1 MSIDGDLLYLLIFL
15 GAIILPAF
23 FNSGKEEN
31 NPKPQGK
38 RIPQR
43 KPQYSQPKSI
53 NPTLKDFPEKIE
65 RQTVFQGQIREAQ
78 PNKVIRPGVEKTFDR
93 IPDILAYDFLGL
105 EKPSA
110 NKKPEPKSAKY
121 KNVGNADASDM
132 PSKISDVLSG
142 NPENLKT
149 AFVLSEI
156 LSKPVALRDNKPPF
170 I

>member
-31 NPKPQGK
+31 NPKPQSR
-38 RIPQR
+38 RIPPH
-43 KPQYSQPKSI
+43 KPQYGQSNPI
-53 NPTLKDFPEKIE
+53 NPPKDWPEKVV
-65 RQTVFQGQIREAQ
+65 RQSVFQEQIREA
-78 PNKVIRPGVEKTFDR
+78 PPAKVVGAGPEKTFDG

-110 NKKPEPKSAKY
+110 NKKTGLKSAKY
-121 KNVGNADASDM
+121 KNAGRTDASDM

>member
-31 NPKPQGK
+31 NPKPQSR
-38 RIPQR
+38 RIPPH
-43 KPQYSQPKSI
+43 KPQYGQSNPI
-53 NPTLKDFPEKIE
+53 NPPKDWPEKVV
-65 RQTVFQGQIREAQ
+65 RQSVFQEQIREA
-78 PNKVIRPGVEKTFDR
+78 PPAKVVGAGPEKTFDG
-93 IPDILAYDFLGL
+93 IPDMLMHDFLSP
-105 EKPSA
+105 EKPFA
-110 NKKPEPKSAKY
+110 NKKSEPKSAKY

-132 PSKISDVLSG
+132 PSKINDVLSG

-149 AFVLSEI
+149 AFVISEI